1 MRLSATDLD
10 SPGEADAF
18 LDTLDRT
25 PPDAITAC
33 RGWTSH
39 EMIAHLAS
47 GADGFANHIEAHL
60 EGRPIIRVTDVQ
72 GPSVRVGRS
81 PITQSSPEGT
91 EHLCWAKDCA
101 SCACATG

>member
-47 GADGFANHIEAHL
+47 GADAFANQIEAHL